1 MKYKEITGAV
11 FKEMLIGAVSLLDKN
26 KQALNDLNVFP
37 VPDGD
42 TGTNMS
48 MTMMSSI
55 QEVKLGDDDTVS
67 AVADSASLGA
77 LKGARGNS
85 GVILSQILRGFAKG
99 LKGDLKTLEP
109 EHLAL
114 AAENGVEA
122 AYKAVMKPKEGTI
135 LTIARSL
142 SDEANLSL
150 KAGDNIY
157 DMLKKMLHGG
167 EEMLKRTPD
176 MLPVLKEAGVVD
188 AGGEGLLVI
197 YRGFLA
203 VLNGEKIED
212 MVIESPEAVADF
224 DLISGNE
231 DIEFAYCTEFFI
243 KKIDKTVTQSNVDGF
258 REDLAKIGDCVLV
271 VGDLSLVKVHVHTN
285 HPGRALEYAAK
296 IGELSK
302 IKIDNMREQHREL
315 ESMPEYA
322 EPVKQKPIA
331 LVAVA
336 SGEGI
341 INIFKDFLVD
351 EVIEG
356 GQTMNP
362 SAQVI
367 AEAIEKAPSQ
377 NIIVFP
383 NNKNIIMAA
392 EQAAKLSKKNVH
404 VVPSKSLPQGI
415 SSVLAYNP
423 EMAVE
428 YNVDRMKGALDLV
441 KTGQVTKAIRDAKAN
456 GHAINEGEII
466 GIKDSEIVC
475 HNKDMKKTVMKLLE
489 EMVGK
494 DDSIITIFYGED
506 IKEKDAK
513 VIVDL
518 AEKKYT
524 DCDIE
529 LQSGGQPVYAYI
541 FSVE

>member
-1 MKYKEITGAV
+1 VKYKEITGAV

-26 KQALNDLNVFP
+26 KETLNDLNVFP

-48 MTMMSSI
+48 MTMMASI
-55 QEVKLGDDDTVS
+55 QEVKLSSDETVTS
-67 AVADSASLGA
+67 VADAASLGA

-99 LKGDLKTLEP
+99 LKGDIKTMQA

-114 AAENGVEA
+114 AAEKGVEA
-122 AYKAVMKPKEGTI
+122 AYKAVMKPQEGTI

-142 SDEANLSL
+142 SDEANICL
-150 KAGDNIY
+150 KAGD
-157 DMLKKMLHGG
+157 DVLVMLKKMLHGG

-212 MVIESPEAVADF
+212 IVLEAPESVADF
-224 DLISGNE
+224 DLITGNE

-243 KKIDKTVTQSNVDGF
+243 KQIKKAVLQKDVDKF
-258 REDLAKIGDCVLV
+258 RDDLSKIGDSVLV
-271 VGDLSLVKVHVHTN
+271 VGDLNLIKVHFHTN
-285 HPGRALEYAAK
+285 HPGQGLENASK
-296 IGELSK
+296 LGELSK
-302 IKIDNMREQHREL
+302 IKIDNMREQHRKL
-315 ESMPEYA
+315 ESA
-322 EPVKQKPIA
+322 PVLEKQEKQKPIA

-336 SGEGI
+336 SGEGLV
-341 INIFKDFLVD
+341 NIFKDFLVD
-351 EVIEG
+351 EVIQG

-392 EQAAKLSKKNVH
+392 EQAAKMSKKNVH

-415 SSVLAYNP
+415 SGVLAYNP

-428 YNVDRMKGALDLV
+428 YNVTRMKGALDEV
-441 KTGQVTKAIRDAKAN
+441 KTGQVTYAIRDAKAN
-456 GHAINEGEII
+456 GHKINEGEII

-475 HNKDMKKTVMKLLE
+475 HDKNITKAVMTLLE
-489 EMVGK
+489 NMVDEEDG
-494 DDSIITIFYGED
+494 IITIFYGEGVS
-506 IKEKDAK
+506 EKDAK
-513 VIVDL
+513 KIADL
-518 AEKKYT
+518 AEEKFD

-529 LQSGGQPVYAYI
+529 LHSGGQPIYSYI

>member
-1 MKYKEITGAV
+1 VKYKEITGSV
-11 FKEMLIGAVSLLDKN
+11 LKEMLIGAVSLLDKN
-26 KQALNDLNVFP
+26 KEALNDLNVFP

-55 QEVKLGDDDTVS
+55 QEVKLSDDDTVTM
-67 AVADSASLGA
+67 VADAASLGA

-99 LKGDLKTLEP
+99 LKGDLKTMEP

-114 AAENGVEA
+114 AAEKGVEA

-135 LTIARSL
+135 LTIARAI
-142 SDEANLSL
+142 SDEAKVSL
-150 KAGDNIY
+150 KAGDGIY
-157 DMLKKMLHGG
+157 DMLRKVLHAG
-167 EEMLKRTPD
+167 EEMLKKTPD

-197 YRGFLA
+197 YRGFVA
-203 VLNGEKIED
+203 VLDGEKIED
-212 MVIESPEAVADF
+212 IVIESTEAAADF
-224 DLISGNE
+224 DIISGDE

-243 KKIDKTVTQSNVDGF
+243 KHISKNILQKDVDAF
-258 REDLAKIGDCVLV
+258 REKLSQIGDCVLV
-271 VGDLSLVKVHVHTN
+271 VGDLNLVKVHVHTN
-285 HPGRALEYAAK
+285 HPGQALEKAGE
-296 IGELSK
+296 IGELSQ

-315 ESMPEYA
+315 ESMPQPEK
-322 EPVKQKPIA
+322 PVKQKPIA

-336 SGEGI
+336 SGEGLA
-341 INIFKDFLVD
+341 NIFKDFMVD
-351 EVIEG
+351 EVIQG

-367 AEAIEKAPSQ
+367 AEAVEKAPSQ

-392 EQAAKLSKKNVH
+392 EQAAKLSKKNVQ

-415 SSVLAYNP
+415 SAALAYNP
-423 EMAVE
+423 EMPVE
-428 YNVDRMKGALDLV
+428 YNVERMTSALAHV
-441 KTGQVTKAIRDAKAN
+441 KTGQVTYAIRDAKTN
-456 GHAINEGEII
+456 GHTINEGEII
-466 GIKDSEIVC
+466 GIKDNDIVC
-475 HNKDMKKTVMKLLE
+475 HDKDIHKTAMKLLE
-489 EMVGK
+489 EMVTEEDG
-494 DDSIITIFYGED
+494 IITIFYGED
-506 IKEKDAK
+506 VSEEEAKKIADKAEEKF
-513 VIVDL
+513 
-518 AEKKYT
+518 E
-524 DCDIE
+524 DCDVE
-529 LQSGGQPVYAYI
+529 THSGGQPVYSYI